1 MPHTPYTYAAAY
13 LLLIKDGQ
21 ILLLRRYNT
30 GFQDGNYSLPAGHVE
45 PGENFT
51 QTIIREA
58 KEEAGVIV
66 TEEEL
71 KAVHVLHRLNPHE
84 RTYVDVFFI
93 TEKWSGEPENKE
105 PEKCDD
111 LSWFPL
117 TNLPENTVPYIRQ
130 AIEHY
135 LKKVHYSEFGWK

>member
-1 MPHTPYTYAAAY
+1 MARDPYTYAAAY
-13 LLLIKDGQ
+13 LLLIKDGHV
-21 ILLLRRYNT
+21 LLLRRYNT

-51 QTIIREA
+51 QAIIREA
-58 KEEAGVIV
+58 KEETGVIV

-71 KAVHVLHRLNPHE
+71 KTAHVLHRLNPHE
-84 RTYVDVFFI
+84 RTYVDIFFI
-93 TEKWSGEPENKE
+93 TEKWSGDPENKE

-117 TNLPENTVPYIRQ
+117 TNLPDNTVPYVRQ
-130 AIEHY
+130 VIENS
-135 LKKVHYSEFGWK
+135 LKNIPYSEFGWK